1 MCNDDDNADIGD
13 DNSSGDGQ
21 EDYGDVL
28 MMMMDQGS
36 RCNGLPKR
44 LTPAAGSASLAAV
57 VTQT

>member
-1 MCNDDDNADIGD
+1 MCNEDDNADIGD

-44 LTPAAGSASLAAV
+44 LDTCSR
-57 VTQT
+57 

>member
-28 MMMMDQGS
+28 MMMMDQDAMVFQKTDTCS
-36 RCNGLPKR
+36 R
-44 LTPAAGSASLAAV
+44 
-57 VTQT
+57 

>member
-28 MMMMDQGS
+28 MMMMDQDAMV
-36 RCNGLPKR
+36 CQKDLP
-44 LTPAAGSASLAAV
+44 PAAGSASLAAV